1 MCFKFYFWKLCNK
14 MAVETSSQQE
24 IQQNE
29 KWEQELTSP
38 QKAEAQ
44 PVFATCLEILRVRYY
59 LRCKVFLFKTD
70 KTHWLLWWLSC
81 RHFHS
86 KQKMGVSFSFGQAG
100 PAGPSH
106 PRQLQRSSQTCR
118 DHLLS
123 PTAKSRTAPAL
134 SQLSL
139 EVKEKLKIVLSRQKS
154 KSLLVETW

>member
-1 MCFKFYFWKLCNK
+1 

-70 KTHWLLWWLSC
+70 KTH
-81 RHFHS
+81 
-86 KQKMGVSFSFGQAG
+86 
-100 PAGPSH
+100 
-106 PRQLQRSSQTCR
+106 
-118 DHLLS
+118 
-123 PTAKSRTAPAL
+123 
-134 SQLSL
+134 
-139 EVKEKLKIVLSRQKS
+139 
-154 KSLLVETW
+154 